1 MKFYIIYCILQFM
14 GRVQIGFGVGNP
26 EEIISCGFDNKTLV
40 GRTAQWV
47 AGQLSGWQDSLVGG
61 RTAQWVAGQLSGWQD
76 SSEVEGLHA
85 ITTASCCGHELFTY
99 SQLLPL
105 TRTILMQ
112 TTFQVHQS
120 NWINCQLPANYLSV
134 TCQLLVS
141 HLPIT
146 CQSPVNYLSV
156 TCQLP
161 VSHLSIICQ
170 SPANYLLVTCQLPV
184 SHLPITCQS
193 PVNYLPIT
201 CQSPANYVSV
211 TCQLPA
217 NYLSVTCQY
226 YTFRLDSESI
236 MRIVSCQSAPVLYY
250 SFLEHSLLIWIL
262 TPDKGLARLAVT

>member
-85 ITTASCCGHELFTY
+85 ITTASCCGLEPFTY

-120 NWINCQLPANYLSV
+120 NWIN
-134 TCQLLVS
+134 
-141 HLPIT
+141 
-146 CQSPVNYLSV
+146 
-156 TCQLP
+156 
-161 VSHLSIICQ
+161 
-170 SPANYLLVTCQLPV
+170 
-184 SHLPITCQS
+184 
-193 PVNYLPIT
+193 
-201 CQSPANYVSV
+201 
-211 TCQLPA
+211 CQLPA